1 MLDLIITTEG
11 ESKGR
16 SFRAS
21 LLAYVE
27 GSALWSGGATS
38 DNTRPI
44 WCMIAATDAES
55 GPVMANLRSG
65 YKASIIGAEKSYGR
79 NKKTDK
85 LEMLKSAGY
94 EFAAQRHPQGTVW
107 TAYLP
112 ELFKLDPGMVDPTG
126 VKFAMLPAAGW
137 CPQPS
142 NDVLA
147 HVQELHPSRTLA
159 DLGPIAR
166 LGPLFAAYLDR
177 RSRCPMIPDPRFYAQ
192 IAVEFCR
199 VGVATFAP
207 DGSYDKKWH
216 RGKLGYDETDV
227 EAVGLLPGMAMQ
239 ASHETVEAVLAEQV
253 GLFDQMS
260 RGESVQRDEEKEA
273 A

>member
-1 MLDLIITTEG
+1 MLDLIIQTEG

-38 DNTRPI
+38 ENTRPI

-55 GPVMANLRSG
+55 GPVMANLRG
-65 YKASIIGAEKSYGR
+65 GKKASIVGTESGYGR
-79 NKKTDK
+79 KRKSEQFE
-85 LEMLKSAGY
+85 LLKSAGY
-94 EFAAQRHPQGTVW
+94 EFAAQRHAEGTVW

-112 ELFKLDPGMVDPTG
+112 ELFKLDPGMVDPVG
-126 VKFAMLPAAGW
+126 VKFAFLPVKEW
-137 CPQPS
+137 CPEPS

-147 HVQELHPSRTLA
+147 HVQELNPARTLA
-159 DLGPIAR
+159 DLAPIAR

-199 VGVATFAP
+199 VGVATFAS
-207 DGSYDKKWH
+207 GSREAWH
-216 RGKLGYDETDV
+216 RGKLGYDETGV
-227 EAVGLLPGMAMQ
+227 ETVGLLPGMAMQ

-253 GLFDQMS
+253 GLFDQVVS
-260 RGESVQRDEEKEA
+260 GSVVEEKEA

>member
-1 MLDLIITTEG
+1 MLDLIIQTEG

-16 SFRAS
+16 SFKAS

-38 DNTRPI
+38 ENVRPI

-55 GPVMANLRSG
+55 GPVMMNLRFG
-65 YKASIIGAEKSYGR
+65 QKASIVGEEKSYRR

-85 LEMLKSAGY
+85 FELLKSGGY
-94 EFAAQRHPQGTVW
+94 EFSAQRHPQGTVW
-107 TAYLP
+107 TAYMP
-112 ELFKLDPGMVDPTG
+112 ELFKLDPGMVDPVG
-126 VKFAMLPAAGW
+126 VKFAFLPCAAW
-137 CPQPS
+137 CPEPS

-147 HVQELHPSRTLA
+147 HVQELNPSRTLA
-159 DLGPIAR
+159 DLAPIAR

-199 VGVATFAP
+199 LGVATFSG
-207 DGSYDKKWH
+207 DSRDTWH
-216 RGKLGYDETDV
+216 SGKLGYVERDV
-227 EAVGLLPGMAMQ
+227 EAVGLLPGMAMN
-239 ASHETVEAVLAEQV
+239 ASHETVEACLAEQV
-253 GLFDQMS
+253 GLFDRVVGGCNSEQ
-260 RGESVQRDEEKEA
+260 KEA